1 MTQLNIPLTK
11 VAGGFIA
18 EYSNWRWTFW
28 SISIFSG
35 ILQVIAL
42 FLLCE
47 TYAPRILS
55 LKAKRLRKSLGNP
68 YLRTEW
74 DNQNIS
80 QLWKASLIRP
90 WRLIA
95 TQPIIQILGL
105 YQAFS
110 YGLLYLL
117 ISSFPKLWEI
127 RYGFPK
133 SIASLHYLALLG
145 SLIGSQI
152 SGRLTDRLYICL
164 LKRYG
169 IEDAKALPEFRIP
182 PMIPAAILSTIGL
195 FLFGWSAQLKL
206 LWILPDVSF
215 SYY

>member
-1 MTQLNIPLTK
+1 
-11 VAGGFIA
+11 
-18 EYSNWRWTFW
+18 
-28 SISIFSG
+28 
-35 ILQVIAL
+35 
-42 FLLCE
+42 
-47 TYAPRILS
+47 

-105 YQAFS
+105 YQAFN

-127 RYGFPK
+127 RYGFSK

-152 SGRLTDRLYICL
+152 SGRLTDRFYVYL

-169 IEDAKALPEFRIP
+169 IENAKALPEFRIP

-206 LWILPDVSF
+206 LWIWPDVSF
-215 SYY
+215 FYY